1 MKNDKHKITS
11 KLLCALLVCVVL
23 VPILGSSVLA
33 EGEDAY
39 YQELVEQRQE
49 YIQNH
54 YTNEEYYEYY
64 FYHPLFSPSLVVLL
78 YTDIGE
84 ELTFEKEPDE
94 ADGDTMGMQHNWFK
108 YGSGCLNSPELA
120 KATEACSTFPYTA
133 RESVSAL
140 RECVQYFD
148 ITKEELLAGFKL
160 MKENPDAIRPLLTVL
175 TDEEYEKAKGED
187 GTFGK
192 TDWPEFV
199 IEALF
204 MEDDAMAHRLLTKP
218 FTVYVPELGRV
229 VETNELNYEL
239 DYNSTAPDH
248 YVTFD
253 RLKSYDLTSDA
264 MGEFIE
270 YQLRYIKNHD
280 TPYAREVAELAA
292 AREAQLK
299 ASQTGDGSVNALWVI
314 AFAIPALAFVTI
326 KRKRR
331 I

>member
-1 MKNDKHKITS
+1 MKIS
-11 KLLCALLVCVVL
+11 IRVL
-23 VPILGSSVLA
+23 SVLLLLGCFTFIMNIGSF
-33 EGEDAY
+33 GETDNSY
-39 YQELVEQRQE
+39 YKELLEQKQE

-108 YGSGCLNSPELA
+108 YGSGCLRSPELTQ
-120 KATEACSTFPYTA
+120 ATKACSTFPYA
-133 RESVSAL
+133 VRESVSGL
-140 RECVQYFD
+140 RECIQYFD

-175 TDEEYEKAKGED
+175 TDEEYEREKGED
-187 GTFGK
+187 GTFGE

-218 FTVYVPELGRV
+218 FAVYVPELGRV

-239 DYNSTAPDH
+239 YYNSTAPDH

-264 MGEFIE
+264 IGEFIE
-270 YQLRYIKNHD
+270 YQMQRLQNHD
-280 TPYAREVAELAA
+280 TPYARELAELAA

-299 ASQTGDGSVNALWVI
+299 AAQTGDGAVNALWVV
-314 AFAIPALAFVTI
+314 ALAMPALAVVVLAR
-326 KRKRR
+326 KKRR